1 LETNVHFPTDLNL
14 LWDAQRKCL
23 DLTGRLA
30 RRQQLAGWRKT
41 QDWRRKLKGQLRVLT
56 KLSHGGGRNKE
67 QRVRTAVECF
77 LRASERLEAK
87 VFETMRALRS
97 CPLEVLEFA
106 ELSQLDYF
114 HTALIRQMDLVE
126 RRLLREETIPHQEKV
141 FSLFEPH
148 TQWIAKGKLFPPV
161 ELGHPLLITTDQH
174 ELILDYQRL
183 DSWPEVGAAIPLAD
197 RLLSRYGAGRIASL
211 SFDKGFSRQED
222 RELLELYIPQVI
234 MPKRGKRNRR
244 EEARENQKSFRALR
258 NRHQAIE
265 SDINCLE
272 HHGLN
277 RCLDRGLDG
286 FERYVGFGV
295 LSYNLHKIGARLLQ
309 RLRECQTP
317 EPVLQ
322 AAA

>member
-1 LETNVHFPTDLNL
+1 V
-14 LWDAQRKCL
+14 
-23 DLTGRLA
+23 
-30 RRQQLAGWRKT
+30 
-41 QDWRRKLKGQLRVLT
+41 V
-56 KLSHGGGRNKE
+56 
-67 QRVRTAVECF
+67 
-77 LRASERLEAK
+77 
-87 VFETMRALRS
+87 
-97 CPLEVLEFA
+97 EFA
-106 ELSQLDYF
+106 QLLQLDYF

-126 RRLLREETIPHQEKV
+126 RRLLRQETIPHQEKV

-183 DSWPEVGAAIPLAD
+183 EAWPEVGAAIPLAD
-197 RLLSRYGAGRIASL
+197 RLLSRYGEGRIVSL

-234 MPKRGKRNRR
+234 MPKRGKRNRCETER
-244 EEARENQKSFRALR
+244 ESQKSFRVLR

-277 RCLDRGLDG
+277 RCLDKGLDG

-295 LSYNLHKIGARLLQ
+295 LAYNLHKIGAQLLQ
-309 RLRECQTP
+309 RKREVVAREQ
-317 EPVLQ
+317 LIR

>member
-1 LETNVHFPTDLNL
+1 
-14 LWDAQRKCL
+14 
-23 DLTGRLA
+23 
-30 RRQQLAGWRKT
+30 
-41 QDWRRKLKGQLRVLT
+41 
-56 KLSHGGGRNKE
+56 
-67 QRVRTAVECF
+67 
-77 LRASERLEAK
+77 
-87 VFETMRALRS
+87 M
-97 CPLEVLEFA
+97 
-106 ELSQLDYF
+106 
-114 HTALIRQMDLVE
+114 
-126 RRLLREETIPHQEKV
+126 
-141 FSLFEPH
+141 
-148 TQWIAKGKLFPPV
+148 
-161 ELGHPLLITTDQH
+161 LITTDQH

-197 RLLSRYGAGRIASL
+197 RLLSRYGEGLIASL

-244 EEARENQKSFRALR
+244 EEERENQKSFRALR

-277 RCLDRGLDG
+277 RCLDKGLDG

-309 RLRECQTP
+309 RQREGQARKPRCRPPPEKGAFRNNKRFCKEICVSGFCFWFCFSVVTLR
-317 EPVLQ
+317 V
-322 AAA
+322 AR

>member
-1 LETNVHFPTDLNL
+1 M
-14 LWDAQRKCL
+14 R
-23 DLTGRLA
+23 RL
-30 RRQQLAGWRKT
+30 
-41 QDWRRKLKGQLRVLT
+41 
-56 KLSHGGGRNKE
+56 
-67 QRVRTAVECF
+67 RTCA
-77 LRASERLEAK
+77 
-87 VFETMRALRS
+87 
-97 CPLEVLEFA
+97 LEVVGFA
-106 ELSQLDYF
+106 ELIQLDYF

-174 ELILDYQRL
+174 ELILDYRRL

-197 RLLSRYGAGRIASL
+197 RLLSRYGQEQIASL

-234 MPKRGKRNRR
+234 MPKRGKRNCR
-244 EEARENQKSFRALR
+244 EEQRESQKSFRALR
-258 NRHQAIE
+258 NQHQAIE

-277 RCLDRGLDG
+277 RCLDKGLDG

-295 LSYNLHKIGARLLQ
+295 LAYNLHKIGARLLQ
-309 RLRECQTP
+309 RQREAQGM
-317 EPVLQ
+317 Q